1 MSSKKLST
9 PDDLN
14 AYRHNKAYIRI
25 FKYKPLNQYDHL
37 ICVDGDRGQGTTGEV
52 AYLVISEASYQA
64 IAERYPIAERE
75 AGLNRS
81 ELFEVGG
88 VLDLVQVEAPAAAAE
103 A

>member
-14 AYRHNKAYIRI
+14 AYASNRAFIRI

-37 ICVDGDRGQGTTGEV
+37 ICIDGDRGQGTTGEV
-52 AYLVISEASYQA
+52 AYLIISEAAYNA
-64 IAERYPIAERE
+64 IAELHPIAQRE

-81 ELFEVGG
+81 ELFEVGSII
-88 VLDLVQVEAPAAAAE
+88 DLVKALTPAPATE
-103 A
+103 G